1 MHSKL
6 GQLISTRQRWH
17 SSSNVIKSRIYRRAT
32 KCRRYSEHRANL
44 MHIQHMSDQQFI
56 KLFLTGTL
64 WHWCNL
70 DSFPTHIHDRWCGA
84 LSYFC
89 LTLLA
94 CCSWEV
100 FCAAND
106 CSVTCNWCLFCWQM
120 MQHLSPFKVAWEA
133 ENRSCIFDML
143 LMMQKPTDFSCSFR
157 VFNKNTTVAFWLHS
171 HIWNVYTVCERLSKA
186 IKQNKSGQQK
196 LRLPISPL
204 PSPSAVDF
212 PYQRDN
218 QTKQIKTWII
228 LRKNTIWLLKAI
240 NFFKFLYQIWGC
252 WMTSYHL

>member
-1 MHSKL
+1 MTDDVVL
-6 GQLISTRQRWH
+6 
-17 SSSNVIKSRIYRRAT
+17 
-32 KCRRYSEHRANL
+32 
-44 MHIQHMSDQQFI
+44 
-56 KLFLTGTL
+56 
-64 WHWCNL
+64 
-70 DSFPTHIHDRWCGA
+70 
-84 LSYFC
+84 C
-89 LTLLA
+89 LTFAWHCWPVAPERFFALQTIALLRVIDA
-94 CCSWEV
+94 
-100 FCAAND
+100 F
-106 CSVTCNWCLFCWQM
+106 FCWQM